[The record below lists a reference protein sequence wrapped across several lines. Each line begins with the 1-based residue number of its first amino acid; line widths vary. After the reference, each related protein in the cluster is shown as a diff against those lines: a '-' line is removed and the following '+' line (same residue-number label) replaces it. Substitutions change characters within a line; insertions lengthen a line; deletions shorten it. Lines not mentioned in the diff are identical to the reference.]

1 MTTPIEHFEKTLT
14 FFVSHGKMPYDWATP
29 LKDWQAVKAEFA
41 EKDKKIKELEHPE
54 YMRVFW
60 VLKEL
65 EGKNRNY
72 SSEVSKEMKK
82 TIGTVNEQIR
92 ELVKLGYVR
101 KGKRDK
107 RQFYKTVDIEV
118 PLDVEGLQQQLAQ
131 SQRELEHACV
141 LLALNLGNI
150 DDVVDEIDETK
161 ITVKKTNKDAN
172 SWLTFIREAAA
183 EATKEKK

>member
-1 MTTPIEHFEKTLT
+1 MTTPIEDFEHTLA

-29 LKDWQAVKAEFA
+29 LKDWQAVKAYV
-41 EKDKKIKELEHPE
+41 KELEKWE
-54 YMRVFW
+54 VI
-60 VLKEL
+60 
-65 EGKNRNY
+65 
-72 SSEVSKEMKK
+72 SS
-82 TIGTVNEQIR
+82 
-92 ELVKLGYVR
+92 
-101 KGKRDK
+101 KG
-107 RQFYKTVDIEV
+107 
-118 PLDVEGLQQQLAQ
+118 GLQEACKTCEAFRIDPLEDALKGVTEQLAQ

-161 ITVKKTNKDAN
+161 ITVKKTTKDAN